1 MAGSSK
7 ESFYEGISVMMG
19 AASKK
24 IVFKE
29 YMFMIIGSTLVGLA
43 FNIFLLPA
51 RLAAGGVS
59 GISTILFELYQWNP
73 AYVQWIFNIPIF
85 IIGLM
90 TLGLH
95 FSLKSIV
102 GTIFVPLVIWLTA
115 DIPFAIENPLLA
127 AIYGGIMLGV
137 GLGIVYRGGGST
149 GGLATVGQMIKK
161 YSGLSSGY
169 SQLIADG
176 LVVIASAF
184 VFNLELALFAMIAIY
199 VSSKVIDFVQL
210 KTTLSKLMLIITDKE
225 DKIQPIIS
233 NEIDRGLTKVRT
245 VGGYSNAEKSMLL
258 CVAEQREAIYL
269 KNVLQ
274 ETDPSAFVIFLNAS
288 EVLGRGFSLSKMY
301 SDEK

>member
-1 MAGSSK
+1 
-7 ESFYEGISVMMG
+7 
-19 AASKK
+19 
-24 IVFKE
+24 
-29 YMFMIIGSTLVGLA
+29 
-43 FNIFLLPA
+43 
-51 RLAAGGVS
+51 
-59 GISTILFELYQWNP
+59 
-73 AYVQWIFNIPIF
+73 
-85 IIGLM
+85 
-90 TLGLH
+90 
-95 FSLKSIV
+95 
-102 GTIFVPLVIWLTA
+102 
-115 DIPFAIENPLLA
+115 
-127 AIYGGIMLGV
+127 
-137 GLGIVYRGGGST
+137 
-149 GGLATVGQMIKK
+149 MIKK

-269 KNVLQ
+269 KKVLQ

-301 SDEK
+301 SDET

>member
-1 MAGSSK
+1 
-7 ESFYEGISVMMG
+7 MMG

-24 IVFKE
+24 IIFKE

-59 GISTILFELYQWNP
+59 GLSTILFELYQWNP
-73 AYVQWIFNIPIF
+73 AYVQWLFNIPIF

-90 TLGLH
+90 TLGLQ

-115 DIPFAIENPLLA
+115 DIPFAIENSLLA

-161 YSGLSSGY
+161 FSGLSSGY

-176 LVVIASAF
+176 LVVVASAF
-184 VFNLELALFAMIAIY
+184 VFNLELALFAMMAIY

-233 NEIDRGLTKVRT
+233 NEIDRGLTKIRT

>member
-1 MAGSSK
+1 
-7 ESFYEGISVMMG
+7 
-19 AASKK
+19 
-24 IVFKE
+24 
-29 YMFMIIGSTLVGLA
+29 
-43 FNIFLLPA
+43 LPA

-59 GISTILFELYQWNP
+59 GLSTILFELYQWNP
-73 AYVQWIFNIPIF
+73 AYVQWLFNIPIF

-127 AIYGGIMLGV
+127 A
-137 GLGIVYRGGGST
+137 VYRGGGST
-149 GGLATVGQMIKK
+149 GGLATVSQMIKK

-210 KTTLSKLMLIITDKE
+210 KTTLSKLMLIITDK
-225 DKIQPIIS
+225 
-233 NEIDRGLTKVRT
+233 
-245 VGGYSNAEKSMLL
+245 
-258 CVAEQREAIYL
+258 
-269 KNVLQ
+269 
-274 ETDPSAFVIFLNAS
+274 
-288 EVLGRGFSLSKMY
+288 
-301 SDEK
+301 

>member
-1 MAGSSK
+1 
-7 ESFYEGISVMMG
+7 MMG

-59 GISTILFELYQWNP
+59 GLSTILFELYQWNP
-73 AYVQWIFNIPIF
+73 AYVQWLFNIPIF

-269 KNVLQ
+269 KKVLQ

-301 SDEK
+301 SDET